1 MSGNKNI
8 DFFYVF
14 FINEIN
20 VFLIR
25 IFCDNIKFHKLLS
38 QEIKLNI
45 VRLILTFFLISSCA
59 TTVVDQ
65 RQVIPELFDPE
76 LKKGKIFVFSNH
88 MDPIPM
94 NIRVNGEVRKI
105 KHTETQIFDLKDGQN
120 SVKNLGRVST
130 GESSNCD
137 KQPYTFNTEMFP
149 EVETYYFVIQQGFD
163 STIRTFTCFKD
174 FEVTE
179 KAFLEQIN
187 NPRNGGSEFLQNLSK
202 SFINSLIF

>member
-1 MSGNKNI
+1 MNNI
-8 DFFYVF
+8 
-14 FINEIN
+14 
-20 VFLIR
+20 
-25 IFCDNIKFHKLLS
+25 
-38 QEIKLNI
+38 
-45 VRLILTFFLISSCA
+45 RLILNFFLISSCA
-59 TTVVDQ
+59 TTVIDQ

-163 STIRTFTCFKD
+163 STIRTLTCFKD
-174 FEVTE
+174 FEVNE
-179 KAFLEQIN
+179 KAFLKQIN
-187 NPRNGGSEFLQNLSK
+187 NPRNSGSEFLEDLSK
-202 SFINSLIF
+202 SFFQSLIF